1 MAGIR
6 MQVVPLNGYQTD
18 RPFKIPLDC
27 AYWRVIIS
35 EGVAQISINAVPLSC
50 LGVLSV
56 SGKIDVDISVSPVF
70 DGHGR
75 AINWQDELLINP
87 VDNAINGSVLLFY
100 LDETLPGRP

>member
-1 MAGIR
+1 
-6 MQVVPLNGYQTD
+6 MQIVPLNGYQTD

-35 EGVAQISINAVPLSC
+35 EGGPQMSINAVPLSC
-50 LGVLSV
+50 LGVFSV
-56 SGKIDVDISVSPVF
+56 TTKIDVDISVPPVF

-87 VDNAINGSVLLFY
+87 GGNTVNGSVLLFY